1 MSRYIKVDNL
11 PNYEVVADAKCGPIT
26 EKVKFIMLPYK
37 HLSDIPTAEEE
48 IIEQIAIYLEQK
60 ENWRR
65 LKDCW
70 IVNGRSDDLRQL
82 LKEALEREE

>member
-1 MSRYIKVDNL
+1 MDKILDL
-11 PNYEVVADAKCGPIT
+11 YEQAI
-26 EKVKFIMLPYK
+26 IN
-37 HLSDIPTAEEE
+37 DIAE
-48 IIEQIAIYLEQK
+48 YLERP